1 MGGCFAEN
9 RQGVF
14 FWKETGKRAYVV
26 LLEQMLERCSD
37 VWKGY
42 KYNSPGTGQCYV
54 VLVCL
59 TILCWLSL
67 GFADTGLC

>member
-42 KYNSPGTGQCYV
+42 KYNSMYGELHCV
-54 VLVCL
+54 VFVCL
-59 TILCWLSL
+59 TIHSLLVLVELC
-67 GFADTGLC
+67 